1 MNWTTIFL
9 IFQREVRD
17 QLRDRRMLF
26 MMFVLPLLLYPLM
39 GLSFLQLAQ
48 FLQEHPARVLI
59 VGNPELPDYPAL
71 LETAPPEKNEKTAR
85 QIFSQEWLK
94 GARHSAPF
102 TVITNSTSEFLAKAP
117 NPPELPEQPTA
128 ADLEAID
135 QAIKEHAKEIVDAE
149 QVEVVLVFPAD
160 FAQQLHDFKAWLI
173 AHKNGENPGEK
184 APTLPHPRIYGNTA
198 KEKSQ
203 LAQYRVHEVLNHWQQ
218 AIGQKHLSDSMV
230 PVDVLRPFEIDAVEL
245 AGEQQKEAAAWSK
258 ILPMMLILW
267 ALTGAFYPAIDLC
280 AGEKERGT
288 LETLLCSPAER
299 EEIVTGKMLT
309 VMLFSL
315 LTSLFNLLSVG
326 ATGLF
331 VMGQLGGMAGGLPA
345 LGMPP
350 VSTLAWMA
358 LALIP
363 ISVLFSALCVALAS
377 YARSNKEG
385 QYYLM
390 PLMMTVL
397 PLVLLPMNPAMDLT
411 LGNSLIPI
419 SGLMLLLRSLLEGEY
434 ARILPYIVPVL
445 LVTATCCWIAVRWA
459 VDQFNREDVLF
470 RESERFDL
478 RLWLRHLL
486 LDKNETPSIGMALAC
501 VVIMF
506 IAKFFLE
513 PVLGAQLN
521 PAALGVVPSFV
532 ATMLCIQL
540 GIMLL
545 PAVLMAVLLTTKPL
559 KTLLLTQ
566 TKPLAVLLAVVL
578 AMVLHPMSFVL
589 GEMLQ
594 HLYPISNKMKDAL
607 EGFSDTFAQIPLGL
621 RLLLIAV
628 VPAICEELAFRGFIL
643 SGLRHW
649 GSRRRAIIL
658 TAVFFGFLHGVL
670 QQSLNATILGLVL
683 GYIAVKSNS
692 IWPCIAYHFT
702 NNALQVLHSEYAKVE
717 LAPDWY
723 AWMLQP
729 PLNPELGSPMLFQ
742 PSIIVIGILCAGVI
756 LAWFGRLPLQ
766 RTREEVRWDQ
776 INENRTLEMT

>member
-1 MNWTTIFL
+1 MNWTNIFL
-9 IFQREVRD
+9 IWQREIRD

-59 VGNPELPDYPAL
+59 VGYPEMPDYPAL
-71 LETAPPEKNEKTAR
+71 LEQDKDNRAA
-85 QIFSQEWLK
+85 FSPAWLQQ
-94 GARHSAPF
+94 ARHKSPF
-102 TVITNSTSEFLAKAP
+102 AVTPLSEHEFLAKAA

-128 ADLEAID
+128 EQQAAID
-135 QAIKEHAKEIVDAE
+135 GAIKRHAKELVDAE
-149 QVEVVLVFPAD
+149 QTEIVLVFPPD
-160 FAQQLHDFKAWLI
+160 FSKQLHDFQAWLL
-173 AHKNGENPGEK
+173 AYKRGENPAAKPPEMP
-184 APTLPHPRIYGNTA
+184 APRIYTNTA

-203 LAQYRVHEVLNHWQQ
+203 LAQLRVHELLSHWQQ

-230 PVDVLRPFEIDAVEL
+230 PVDVLRPFEIEAVEL

-326 ATGLF
+326 ATGMF
-331 VMGQLGGMAGGLPA
+331 VMNQLSGMPSLPS

-350 VSTLAWMA
+350 ISSLAWMA

-411 LGNSLIPI
+411 LGNALIPI

-434 ARILPYIVPVL
+434 ARILPYIVPVM
-445 LVTATCCWIAVRWA
+445 LVTATCCWVAVRWA
-459 VDQFNREDVLF
+459 VDQFNREEVLF

-478 RLWLRHLL
+478 RLWLKHLF
-486 LDKNETPSIGMALAC
+486 LDKNETPSVGMALAC
-501 VVIMF
+501 VLVLF
-506 IAKFFLE
+506 LTKFFLE
-513 PVLGAQLN
+513 FGMAGSVNVDVDGANVALAKMVLLPQIVGILLPVL
-521 PAALGVVPSFV
+521 
-532 ATMLCIQL
+532 
-540 GIMLL
+540 
-545 PAVLMAVLLTTKPL
+545 LMAIVLTTKPL
-559 KTLLLTQ
+559 KTLLIQRTSL
-566 TKPLAVLLAVVL
+566 LAVILAVVL
-578 AMVLHPMSFVL
+578 AIVIHPTSLVL
-589 GEMLQ
+589 GEMLKQ
-594 HLYPISNKMKDAL
+594 LYPISETTAASLAELNKVFGSATM
-607 EGFSDTFAQIPLGL
+607 TTMI
-621 RLLLIAV
+621 LLVAV
-628 VPAICEELAFRGFIL
+628 TPAICEELAFRGFIL

-649 GSRRRAIIL
+649 GSRRRAVIL
-658 TAVFFGFLHGVL
+658 TAIFFGFYHGIL
-670 QQSLNATILGLVL
+670 QQSLNATMLGVL
-683 GYIAVKSNS
+683 IGYLAIKANS
-692 IWPCIAYHFT
+692 IWPCMAFHLT
-702 NNALQVLHSEYAKVE
+702 SNALKVLHSAYLNQEHCPEALKW
-717 LAPDWY
+717 L
-723 AWMLQP
+723 LQDDP
-729 PLNPELGSPMLFQ
+729 ANNPNTLTMFQ
-742 PSIIVIGILCAGVI
+742 PAIVVLGILAAGVI
-756 LAWFGRLPLQ
+756 LAWFGRLPLK

-776 INENRTLEMT
+776 IHENRTLEMT

>member
-1 MNWTTIFL
+1 MTMNWTNIFL
-9 IFQREVRD
+9 IWQREVRD

-71 LETAPPEKNEKTAR
+71 LEQNKSGNKL
-85 QIFSQEWLK
+85 FSQEWLK
-94 GARHSAPF
+94 DARHKAPLEV
-102 TVITNSTSEFLAKAP
+102 TPISERDFLAKASNSP
-117 NPPELPEQPTA
+117 ALPDMPTA
-128 ADLEAID
+128 AEQATIDEAIK
-135 QAIKEHAKEIVDAE
+135 QHAKTIVDAE
-149 QVEVVLVFPAD
+149 QVEIVLVFPPN
-160 FAQQLHDFKAWLI
+160 FAKQLHDFQAWLL
-173 AHKNGENPGEK
+173 AHKRGENPGDK
-184 APTLPHPRIYGNTA
+184 APELPKPKIYGNTA

-203 LAQYRVHEVLNHWQQ
+203 LAQFRVHEVLNRWQQ

-230 PVDVLRPFEIDAVEL
+230 PVDVLKPFEIEAVEL

-331 VMGQLGGMAGGLPA
+331 VMNQLGGMPGLKM
-345 LGMPP
+345 GMPP
-350 VSTLAWMA
+350 VATLAWMA

-363 ISVLFSALCVALAS
+363 ISILFSALCVALAS

-445 LVTATCCWIAVRWA
+445 MVTATCCWVAVRWA

-478 RLWLRHLL
+478 RLWVKHLF
-486 LDKNETPSIGMALAC
+486 LDKNETPSVGMALAC
-501 VVIMF
+501 VVILYMLN
-506 IAKFFLE
+506 FFTQFA
-513 PVLGAQLN
+513 VAGAQKTNNAYFELFKSV
-521 PAALGVVPSFV
+521 LVP
-532 ATMLCIQL
+532 QL
-540 GIMLL
+540 FCLLIPTLIMTLF
-545 PAVLMAVLLTTKPL
+545 LTTRPL
-559 KTLLLTQ
+559 KTLLMQRTA
-566 TKPLAVLLAVVL
+566 PLAVILAVVL
-578 AMVLHPMSFVL
+578 AIVIHPTSLVLV
-589 GEMLQ
+589 EMLSR
-594 HLYPISNKMKDAL
+594 LYPIAAQAQEAMKEIKQNFEA
-607 EGFSDTFAQIPLGL
+607 IPPWLAI
-621 RLLLIAV
+621 LLISV
-628 VPAICEELAFRGFIL
+628 TPAICEELAFRGFVL

-649 GSRRRAIIL
+649 GSRRRAVIL
-658 TAVFFGFLHGVL
+658 TAIFFGFYHSIL
-670 QQSLNATILGLVL
+670 QQSLNAVL
-683 GYIAVKSNS
+683 IGVMIGYLAIKANS
-692 IWPCIAYHFT
+692 IWPCMAFHCT
-702 NNALQVLHSEYAKVE
+702 SNLLKVLHPMFLSQKDTPEAME
-717 LAPDWY
+717 WLLQDPNLANPDSMRMFTP
-723 AWMLQP
+723 A
-729 PLNPELGSPMLFQ
+729 
-742 PSIIVIGILCAGVI
+742 IIVIGILAAGVI

-766 RTREEVRWDQ
+766 RTREEKLWDQ
-776 INENRTLEMT
+776 IHENRTLEMT

>member
-1 MNWTTIFL
+1 MNWTTILL

-59 VGNPELPDYPAL
+59 VGNPVLPDYPAL
-71 LETAPPEKNEKTAR
+71 LEQDEKGRAL
-85 QIFSQEWLK
+85 FAQEWLK
-94 GARHSAPF
+94 EASHKAPF
-102 TVITNSTSEFLAKAP
+102 AVTPNTQREFLAKAANTP
-117 NPPELPEQPTA
+117 DLPEMPTPEEQTA
-128 ADLEAID
+128 IDEAIK
-135 QAIKEHAKEIVDAE
+135 QHAKELVDAE
-149 QVEVVLVFPAD
+149 QIEVVLVFPPD
-160 FAQQLHDFKAWLI
+160 FAQQLQDFQAWLL
-173 AHKNGENPGEK
+173 AHKRGENPGVK
-184 APTLPHPRIYGNTA
+184 APPLPSPRIYGNTA
-198 KEKSQ
+198 KAKSQ
-203 LAQYRVHEVLNHWQQ
+203 LAQLRVYEVLNRWQT
-218 AIGQKHLSDSMV
+218 AIGQKHLNDSMV
-230 PVDVLRPFEIDAVEL
+230 PIDVLRPLEIEAVEL
-245 AGEQQKEAAAWSK
+245 AGEQQKEAANWSK

-315 LTSLFNLLSVG
+315 LTSLFNLISVG

-331 VMGQLGGMAGGLPA
+331 VMGQLGDAQGLSK

-350 VSTLAWMA
+350 AASLAWMA

-363 ISVLFSALCVALAS
+363 VSILFSALCVALAS

-411 LGNSLIPI
+411 LGNALIPI

-434 ARILPYIVPVL
+434 ARILPYLVPVL

-478 RLWLRHLL
+478 RLWLRHLF
-486 LDKNETPSIGMALAC
+486 LDKKETPSIGMALAC
-501 VVIMF
+501 VILMF

-513 PVLGAQLN
+513 PVFATRLSPATLGTVPYFAAMVLCTQL
-521 PAALGVVPSFV
+521 L
-532 ATMLCIQL
+532 
-540 GIMLL
+540 IMFL
-545 PAVLMAVLLTTKPL
+545 PAVVMALVFTTKPL
-559 KTLLLTQ
+559 KTLLLLPTR
-566 TKPLAVLLAVVL
+566 PLAVLLAVVL
-578 AMVLHPMSFVL
+578 AVVLHPTSFVL

-594 HLYPISNKMKDAL
+594 HLYPVSTQMQELLK
-607 EGFSDTFAQIPLGL
+607 GFESTYKQVPLWL
-621 RLLLIAV
+621 AITLIAV

-658 TAVFFGFLHGVL
+658 SAVFFGFLHGML
-670 QQSLNATILGLVL
+670 QQSLNAVILGLVL
-683 GYIAVKSNS
+683 GYIAVKANS
-692 IWPCIAYHFT
+692 LWPCIAFHLT
-702 NNALQVLHSEYAKVE
+702 NNALKLLHGEFATVE
-717 LAPDWY
+717 KAPDWF

-729 PLNPELGSPMLFQ
+729 PLNAEPGSAMLFQ
-742 PSIIVIGILCAGVI
+742 PTIIVIGILAAGVI

-766 RTREEVRWDQ
+766 RTREEALWDQ

>member
-9 IFQREVRD
+9 IWQREIRD

-48 FLQEHPARVLI
+48 FLQDHPARVLI
-59 VGNPELPDYPAL
+59 VGSPALPDYPVL
-71 LETAPPEKNEKTAR
+71 LEKDKDGHEV
-85 QIFSQEWLK
+85 FSQEWLK
-94 GARHSAPF
+94 DASHKAPF
-102 TVITNSTSEFLAKAP
+102 DVALKSHVEFLTTAVD
-117 NPPELPEQPTA
+117 PPVLPAQPTTA
-128 ADLEAID
+128 EQAAID
-135 QAIKEHAKEIVDAE
+135 AAIKDQAKEIVDAE
-149 QVEVVLVFPAD
+149 QVEVVLVFPPD
-160 FAQQLHDFKAWLI
+160 FARQMHDFQEWLL
-173 AHKNGENPGEK
+173 AHKRGENPGEQ
-184 APTLPHPRIYGNTA
+184 APQLPHPKIYGNTA
-198 KEKSQ
+198 KDKSK
-203 LAQYRVHEVLNHWQQ
+203 LAQYRVYEVLNHWQQ
-218 AIGQKHLSDSMV
+218 AIGQKYLSDNMV
-230 PVDVLRPFEIDAVEL
+230 PVAVLQPFEIEAVEL
-245 AGEQQKEAAAWSK
+245 AGAQQKEAANWSK

-331 VMGQLGGMAGGLPA
+331 VMNQLADMPSLDK

-350 VSTLAWMA
+350 VASLAWMA

-363 ISVLFSALCVALAS
+363 ISILFSALCVALAS

-411 LGNSLIPI
+411 LGNALIPI

-459 VDQFNREDVLF
+459 VDQFNREEVLF

-478 RLWLRHLL
+478 RLWVKHLF
-486 LDKNETPSIGMALAC
+486 LDKNETPSVGMALAA
-501 VVIMF
+501 VLVLFMT
-506 IAKFFLE
+506 KFFLE
-513 PVLGAQLN
+513 IGLAGSSNPAVDGPTLALMKAVLIPQLVAILLPVL
-521 PAALGVVPSFV
+521 
-532 ATMLCIQL
+532 
-540 GIMLL
+540 
-545 PAVLMAVLLTTKPL
+545 LMAVFLTTKPL
-559 KTLLLTQ
+559 KTLLIRPTA
-566 TKPLAVLLAVVL
+566 PLAVILAVIL
-578 AMVLHPMSFVL
+578 AIVIHPTSLVI
-589 GEMLQ
+589 GDMLKQ
-594 HLYPISNKMKDAL
+594 LYPISESTQAAL
-607 EGFSDTFAQIPLGL
+607 GELGKL
-621 RLLLIAV
+621 FGSAPMWVVLVLTAV
-628 VPAICEELAFRGFIL
+628 TPAICEELAFRGFIL

-649 GSRRRAIIL
+649 GSRRRAVIL
-658 TAVFFGFLHGVL
+658 TAIFFGFYHGIL
-670 QQSLNATILGLVL
+670 QQSLNAVLLGVL
-683 GYIAVKSNS
+683 IGYLAIKSNS
-692 IWPCIAYHFT
+692 IWPCMAFHFT
-702 NNALQVLHSEYAKVE
+702 SNALKLVHAAYLNKEHC
-717 LAPDWY
+717 PDWMK
-723 AWMLQP
+723 WMLQSESMAS
-729 PLNPELGSPMLFQ
+729 PESLSMFHPT
-742 PSIIVIGILCAGVI
+742 IIVIGILAAGVI

-766 RTREEVRWDQ
+766 RTREEALWDQ
-776 INENRTLEMT
+776 IHENRTLEMT

>member
-59 VGNPELPDYPAL
+59 IGNPMLPEYPAL
-71 LETAPPEKNEKTAR
+71 LETVPPEKNEKHER
-85 QIFSQEWLK
+85 QIFSPEWLK
-94 GARHSAPF
+94 DARHKAPF
-102 TVITNSTSEFLAKAP
+102 TVLTHSESEFLAKAP
-117 NPPELPEQPTA
+117 NPPDLPEMPTA
-128 ADLEAID
+128 ADQAAID
-135 QAIKEHAKEIVDAE
+135 DAIKQHAKEIVDAE
-149 QVEVVLVFPAD
+149 QVEVVLVFPPD
-160 FAQQLHDFKAWLI
+160 FAAQLTDFKVWLI
-173 AHKNGENPGEK
+173 AHKNGENKGEK
-184 APTLPHPRIYGNTA
+184 APQLPRPRIYGNTA

-203 LAQYRVHEVLNHWQQ
+203 LAQFRVHEVLNRWQT

-230 PVDVLRPFEIDAVEL
+230 PVDVLRPFEIEAVEL
-245 AGEQQKEAAAWSK
+245 AGVQQKEAANWSK

-331 VMGQLGGMAGGLPA
+331 VMGQLGEMAGGLPS

-350 VSTLAWMA
+350 ISTLAWMA

-445 LVTATCCWIAVRWA
+445 MVTATCCWIAVRWA
-459 VDQFNREDVLF
+459 VDQFNREEVLF

-478 RLWLRHLL
+478 RLWLRHLFHE
-486 LDKNETPSIGMALAC
+486 KNETPTIGMALAC

-513 PVLGAQLN
+513 PVMAARLN
-521 PAALGVVPSFV
+521 PATMGVVPYFAAMV
-532 ATMLCIQL
+532 LCTQL
-540 GIMLL
+540 LIMFI
-545 PAVLMAVLLTTKPL
+545 PAVLMAVVLTTKPL
-559 KTLLLTQ
+559 KTLLLLPTR
-566 TKPLAVLLAVVL
+566 PLAIVLAVVL
-578 AMVLHPMSFVL
+578 AFVLHPTSFVL

-594 HLYPISNKMKDAL
+594 HLYPVSSQMQELIKGFESTYTQVPLWLAITLMAL
-607 EGFSDTFAQIPLGL
+607 
-621 RLLLIAV
+621 

-658 TAVFFGFLHGVL
+658 SAVFFGFLHGML
-670 QQSLNATILGLVL
+670 QQSLNAVILGLAL
-683 GYIAVKSNS
+683 GYIAVKANS
-692 IWPCIAYHFT
+692 LWPCIAFHFS
-702 NNALQVLHSEYAKVE
+702 NNALKLLHGEFATVE
-717 LAPDWY
+717 KAPDWF

-729 PLNPELGSPMLFQ
+729 PLNPEPGSAMLFQ
-742 PSIIVIGILCAGVI
+742 PTIIVIGILAAGVI

>member
-1 MNWTTIFL
+1 MNWTNIFL
-9 IFQREVRD
+9 IWQREIRD

-59 VGNPELPDYPAL
+59 VGNPVLPDYPAL
-71 LETAPPEKNEKTAR
+71 LELDKDKNSV
-85 QIFSQEWLK
+85 FSPEWLK
-94 GARHSAPF
+94 EARHKAPF
-102 TVITNSTSEFLAKAP
+102 EVAPKSEEEFLAKTI
-117 NPPELPEQPTA
+117 NPPAIPRMPTA
-128 ADLEAID
+128 AEQAAID
-135 QAIKEHAKEIVDAE
+135 DAIKLHAKELVDAE
-149 QVEVVLVFPAD
+149 QTEVVLVFPPD
-160 FAQQLHDFKAWLI
+160 FAKQLLDFQVWMLAYKRGDNLDT
-173 AHKNGENPGEK
+173 KPPEMPR
-184 APTLPHPRIYGNTA
+184 PRIYGNTA

-203 LAQYRVHEVLNHWQQ
+203 LAQLRVHEVLNRWQQ
-218 AIGQKHLSDSMV
+218 AIGQKYLSDSMV
-230 PVDVLRPFEIDAVEL
+230 PVDVLRPFEIEAVEL
-245 AGEQQKEAAAWSK
+245 AGEQQKEAANWSK

-331 VMGQLGGMAGGLPA
+331 VMGQLQGMAGNLPS

-350 VSTLAWMA
+350 VASLAWMA

-363 ISVLFSALCVALAS
+363 ISILFSALCVALAS

-411 LGNSLIPI
+411 LGNALIPI

-434 ARILPYIVPVL
+434 ARILPYLVPVL
-445 LVTATCCWIAVRWA
+445 LVTATCCWVAVRWA
-459 VDQFNREDVLF
+459 VDQFNREEILF

-478 RLWLRHLL
+478 RLWIKHLF

-501 VVIMF
+501 VCILYV
-506 IAKFFLE
+506 ANFFAQFAVAGSEKTDNPYFELFKI
-513 PVLGAQLN
+513 VLVPQLFC
-521 PAALGVVPSFV
+521 L
-532 ATMLCIQL
+532 
-540 GIMLL
+540 LL
-545 PAVLMAVLLTTKPL
+545 PTLIMAMFLTTRPL
-559 KTLLLTQ
+559 KTLLIQRTA
-566 TKPLAVLLAVVL
+566 PLAVILAVVL
-578 AMVLHPMSFVL
+578 AIVIHPTSLVL
-589 GEMLQ
+589 GDMLRQ
-594 HLYPISNKMKDAL
+594 LYPVS
-607 EGFSDTFAQIPLGL
+607 TQAQDSLKEIGKLFNAIPAWLVIVL
-621 RLLLIAV
+621 MSV
-628 VPAICEELAFRGFIL
+628 TPAICEELAFRGFVL

-649 GSRRRAIIL
+649 GSRRRAVIL
-658 TAVFFGFLHGVL
+658 TAIFFGFYHSIL
-670 QQSLNATILGLVL
+670 QQSLNAVL
-683 GYIAVKSNS
+683 IGVMIGYLAIKANS
-692 IWPCIAYHFT
+692 IWPCMAFHCSS
-702 NNALQVLHSEYAKVE
+702 NLLKVLHPTFLTQKDCPESME
-717 LAPDWY
+717 
-723 AWMLQP
+723 WMLQAP
-729 PLNPELGSPMLFQ
+729 NTIDPEALRMFQ
-742 PSIIVIGILCAGVI
+742 PAIIVIGILAAGVI
-756 LAWFGRLPLQ
+756 LAWFGRLPLK

-776 INENRTLEMT
+776 IHENRTLEMT